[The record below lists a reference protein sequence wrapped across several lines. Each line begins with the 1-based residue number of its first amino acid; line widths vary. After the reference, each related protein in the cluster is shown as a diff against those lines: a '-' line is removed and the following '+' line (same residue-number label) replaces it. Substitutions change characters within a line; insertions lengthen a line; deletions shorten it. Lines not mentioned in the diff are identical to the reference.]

1 MSHTNLL
8 HYFFLLLSVF
18 IVLTMAACGGADEK
32 FDEDITNQFAPNRGD
47 LPLPVMNQGTYVA
60 PKIPPGGYPTFRWE
74 GERPTSYNESPIS
87 AKLVKEGKILPVE
100 ERLPWPDDVLVLPL
114 DDEVGIYGGFI
125 RLTSSIPGK
134 LDSLSVSGCFHRDA
148 DGIGRVPTI
157 CLLYTSPSPRDGL
170 LSRMPSSA

>member
-32 FDEDITNQFAPNRGD
+32 FDEDITNQFAPNRGG

-87 AKLVKEGKILPVE
+87 AKLVKEGKIRHIGLSNETSWGVGKFLEISKLKKLPK
-100 ERLPWPDDVLVLPL
+100 
-114 DDEVGIYGGFI
+114 IM
-125 RLTSSIPGK
+125 SIQNAY
-134 LDSLSVSGCFHRDA
+134 LSLIH
-148 DGIGRVPTI
+148 I
-157 CLLYTSPSPRDGL
+157 
-170 LSRMPSSA
+170 